1 MGCDAGVPRFLLLFP
16 PGWTFHSGGPHL
28 ALPMLRAVL
37 EQRGVEVRVRD
48 LNIEVGLWLKAR
60 VENEK
65 VMDACQTGT
74 MAAYNHVYFASQGV
88 LEEAAKPYGARW
100 DVRLGFEYEDLSS
113 FSSQDSLQAARRESP
128 FTRFYQEG
136 ALAEILDLRPN
147 VIALELACIQQM
159 VPALQLCRMLRDAG
173 CGATIIAGG
182 NTVTRLADSLANPA
196 LFDLV
201 DAFALYQGE
210 PTVFALADALASPKP
225 LAGVPNIIW
234 RDGEEIRRIPTDN
247 RVDSDAAPVPNFDDL
262 PLEEYWGE
270 PYLPLLSARGC
281 YHGRCSFCAIPLG
294 WGERQFAGMRSPE
307 LVFQDIAFCAEKYG
321 ITNFKFVDEAMPPRT
336 IKYLATRLLR
346 EGLKVQWE
354 AYTRL
359 EQAWV
364 DSDLADVAAAGGFR
378 KGYFGVEILEGR
390 NREVLNKKDAAN
402 AADLIRRCKGTGV
415 LVHMFS
421 MLGYPGTTPAD
432 ARRTVEFALSKSD
445 SIDTLDVFAY
455 GYARGTSEP
464 PGVKLRRDPRL
475 DWALEI
481 PFESAQDGVTSSA
494 EIDAMVEFYEEF
506 VFAQQPRLLHPTY
519 RLMSPW
525 HMPSAGRSASV

>member
-1 MGCDAGVPRFLLLFP
+1 MRLSLLFP
-16 PGWTFHSGGPHL
+16 PGWTFHAGGPHL
-28 ALPMLRAVL
+28 ALPMLRSAL
-37 EQRGVEVRVRD
+37 ERRSVEVRVRD
-48 LNIEVGLWLKAR
+48 LNVEVGRWLKAR
-60 VENEK
+60 VENRQ
-65 VMDACQTGT
+65 VLLACQTGT
-74 MAAYNHVYFASQGV
+74 MAAYNDAYFASQRV
-88 LEEAAKPYGARW
+88 LDEAAKAYGARW

-113 FSSQDSLQAARRESP
+113 FSSQDSLRAARRESP

-136 ALAEILDLRPN
+136 VLAEIVDWQPD
-147 VIALELACIQQM
+147 VIAFELACIQQM

-173 CGATIIAGG
+173 CGAKIIVGG

-210 PTVFALADALASPKP
+210 PTVLALADALRSPQP
-225 LAGVPNIIW
+225 LASVPNIIW
-234 RDGEEIRRIPTDN
+234 RDGGEVRRNAIDN
-247 RVDSDAAPVPNFDDL
+247 RVDSDTAPTPDFEGL
-262 PLEEYWGE
+262 PLDEYWGE

-307 LVFQDIAFCAEKYG
+307 LVFKDIVSCVEKYG
-321 ITNFKFVDEAMPPRT
+321 ISNFKFVDEAMPPRT
-336 IKYLATRLLR
+336 IKYLATRLR
-346 EGLKVQWE
+346 SEGLKVQWE

-359 EQAWV
+359 EKAWV

-402 AADLIRRCKGTGV
+402 SIDLIRRCKGTGV

-421 MLGYPGTTPAD
+421 MLGYPGTTAAD
-432 ARRTVEFALSKSD
+432 ARRTIEFALSKSD
-445 SIDTLDVFAY
+445 SIDTLDIFAY

-464 PGVKLRRDPRL
+464 PGVKLRPDPRL

-481 PFESAQDGVTSSA
+481 PFDSASDGVMSSA
-494 EIDAMVEFYEEF
+494 DVDAMVEFYEEF

-525 HMPSAGRSASV
+525 RMPSVEQSFRVMMGNP